1 MGENQTKYCIKVYG
15 IQQRK
20 KIAQIFAKFL
30 KFGWLQIIWQKER
43 TDKFLNIYSY
53 FCFFLK
59 K

>member
-53 FCFFLK
+53 FLFFS
-59 K
+59 

>member
-1 MGENQTKYCIKVYG
+1 MASSKG
-15 IQQRK
+15 K

-53 FCFFLK
+53 FLFFS
-59 K
+59 